1 MVYLKNEKGA
11 VMYKLKINRA
21 LPLGALCL
29 LLVMA
34 ISLAFAADNE
44 DQGETVVAPHSE
56 VKGRTL
62 GEWSA
67 IWWKWAYAIPTD
79 DNPLLDQTGDKAK
92 FGDVGP
98 VFFLAGLFGPMSVN
112 GSVTRKVTIPEN
124 KYIFFPLV
132 NVVDDNVGNGCVP
145 ATPPNTTP
153 CAGRLTVDQLFAQIN
168 GFFNVTALH
177 ASIDGEQVSD
187 LFAHR
192 ETSPAFSYTFQL
204 TDNMAATLGYAGVD
218 AAGTVFPAVADGYY
232 LMLRPL
238 PAGQHVI
245 NFGGVLNGGTLD
257 VTYQVTVTSTPSTQ
271 PAVLVP

>member
-1 MVYLKNEKGA
+1 
-11 VMYKLKINRA
+11 MYKLKTNRA
-21 LPLGALCL
+21 FLLGALGL
-29 LLVMA
+29 LLLMA
-34 ISLAFAADNE
+34 ISLAFAAENE
-44 DQGETVVAPHSE
+44 NQSGNVLAPHS
-56 VKGRTL
+56 VVNGRTL

-67 IWWKWAYAIPTD
+67 IWWKWAYAIPTN
-79 DNPLLDQTGDKAK
+79 DNPLLDQNGDKAK

-124 KYIFFPLV
+124 KFIFFPLV
-132 NVVDDNVGNGCVP
+132 NVVDDNVGNGCIP
-145 ATPPNTTP
+145 ATPPTTAP
-153 CAGRLTVDQLFAQIN
+153 CAGRLTVDQLFAQVN

-177 ASIDGEQVSD
+177 ASIDGQPVSD

-192 ETSPAFSYTFQL
+192 ETAPAFSYTFQL
-204 TDNMAATLGYAGVD
+204 TDNMAGVQGYAGAD

-245 NFGGVLNGGTLD
+245 NFGGALNGGTLD
-257 VTYQVTVTSTPSTQ
+257 VTYQLTVTDTPSLE
-271 PAVLVP
+271 PVMLVP